1 MGRIMPRAGPAQ
13 EAFEAMLPALVDAFG
28 KSPDPMRAM
37 NRFDDVVSRLPSGV
51 NFYRLLEAR
60 PGLTQLLATILSHAP
75 ALAEQLGRRPELLD
89 GLIDASAFAPTPAV
103 EVLVRDFSRAER
115 RDEDYQM
122 LLDRVRRRVNERRF
136 ALGTQLVLA
145 RSDPIEV
152 AEGYSRVAEAAIHVL
167 ANAAIAEFEAVH
179 GRVPG
184 SELLI
189 LGLGRLG
196 GEALTYA
203 SDLDLV
209 YLFTGTHEAESDG
222 RRPLRATDYF
232 NRLAPR
238 VTAALSVPTA
248 AGPLYE
254 VDTRLRPSGKDGL
267 IAITLASFADY
278 QQSRAWT
285 WEHMA
290 LTRGRPVF
298 GSPEGKAALA
308 EVIRDTLGMKRDPA
322 KVTQDAVAM
331 RAEMASHKAPK
342 GPFDIKLGPGGLVD
356 LEFAVHTLQLRHGIG
371 LHPRLEDALAD
382 LVAAGL
388 ASAEIDPALRLLSR
402 ILVTLRLVSPDS
414 AEPPAASRPLVARA
428 CGLPDW
434 ESLLAA
440 HDAARQRVGDFWRE
454 VASIP

>member
-1 MGRIMPRAGPAQ
+1 
-13 EAFEAMLPALVDAFG
+13 
-28 KSPDPMRAM
+28 
-37 NRFDDVVSRLPSGV
+37 
-51 NFYRLLEAR
+51 
-60 PGLTQLLATILSHAP
+60 
-75 ALAEQLGRRPELLD
+75 
-89 GLIDASAFAPTPAV
+89 
-103 EVLVRDFSRAER
+103 VR
-115 RDEDYQM
+115 
-122 LLDRVRRRVNERRF
+122 
-136 ALGTQLVLA
+136 
-145 RSDPIEV
+145 
-152 AEGYSRVAEAAIHVL
+152 
-167 ANAAIAEFEAVH
+167 

-209 YLFTGTHEAESDG
+209 YLFTGSHEAESDG
-222 RRPLRATDYF
+222 AKPLRATDYF

-267 IAITLASFADY
+267 IAITLSSFADY
-278 QQSRAWT
+278 QQNRAWT

-298 GSPEGKAALA
+298 GSPQGKAALA
-308 EVIRDTLGMKRDPA
+308 QVVRDTLGLCRDPE
-322 KVTQDAVAM
+322 KVTRDAAAM
-331 RAEMASHKAPK
+331 RAEMASHKPPK

-356 LEFAVHTLQLRHGIG
+356 LEFAVHTLQLRHGVG

-388 ASAEIDPALRLLSR
+388 ASADIDPALRLLTR
-402 ILVTLRLVSPDS
+402 ILVTLRLVSPSS
-414 AEPPAASRPLVARA
+414 AEPPPASRPLVARA
-428 CGLPDW
+428 CGLDDW

-440 HDAARQRVGDFWRE
+440 HEAARHRIAEFWRE
-454 VASIP
+454 VARSNGD